1 MYHSFSPTDLSTGQL
16 HGCLLTGIAPRP
28 IAFVSTI
35 DAKGQVNL
43 SPFSFFNIFGSNPPL
58 LIFSPARR
66 VRDNTTKHTLDNLHE
81 VGECTVNIVDYAM
94 VEQMSLSST
103 EYDRGV
109 NEFIKSGLT
118 EVKSDLVAAPRVG
131 ESPLSMECKVQQII
145 QTGDQGGAG
154 NLVIVEIIKVHL
166 RADACGENNLLDADK
181 LDLVGRMGGSYYV
194 RAKGDALFEIPKPLR
209 SKGIGVDQLPEHVR
223 NSSILTGNDLGR
235 LGNLAALP
243 NKDIILGEQ
252 QRLGLDPDST
262 IDASMDL
269 LAKDD
274 GLTLTQKLHHHAKD
288 LIAKGQAEQALAVLC
303 SVDV

>member
-1 MYHSFSPTDLSTGQL
+1 MYHSFLPQDLSTGQL

-35 DAKGQVNL
+35 DSEGNVNL

-81 VGECTVNIVDYAM
+81 VGECTVNIVDFAM

-109 NEFIKSGLT
+109 NEFVKSGLN
-118 EVKSDLVAAPRVG
+118 EVASDLVAAPRVG

-145 QTGDQGGAG
+145 ATGDQGGAG
-154 NLVIVEIIKVHL
+154 NLVIVEILKVHL
-166 RADACGENNLLDADK
+166 RADACGENKLLDADK

-194 RAKGDALFEIPKPLR
+194 RATGDALFEIPKPIR
-209 SKGIGVDQLPEHVR
+209 SKGIGVDQLPPHAI
-223 NSSILTGNDLGR
+223 NSDVLTGNDLGR
-235 LGNLAALP
+235 LGNLASLP
-243 NKDIILGEQ
+243 TAEMIDTERQLLG
-252 QRLGLDPDST
+252 T
-262 IDASMDL
+262 TNDL
-269 LAKDD
+269 KEIH
-274 GLTLTQKLHHHAKD
+274 K
-288 LIAKGQAEQALAVLC
+288 IAKSLIESGETERALATLLIIA
-303 SVDV
+303 